1 MQQENFSP
9 EQSLQLIDS
18 MINKAKNQFSENGLL
33 YLLWGW
39 VIFVCAVGHFILLQL
54 DIVEHPEMIWAS
66 TWLVVIFQAVYL
78 SKKKKKEKVK
88 TYSDEIMGYVW
99 ISFVVCLFLI
109 GFILGKQKLFA
120 YIYPLFL
127 VLYGIPTFLSGII
140 MRFIPL
146 KVGGI
151 MCWVLS
157 VISVFILPNYA
168 LLLLALAVV
177 IAWII
182 PGYLLQ
188 QKYKQQIS

>member
-9 EQSLQLIDS
+9 EQSLQLIDT
-18 MINKAKNQFSENGLL
+18 MINKAKNQFSENGFL

-39 VIFVCAVGHFILLQL
+39 VILICALGHFMLLQL
-54 DIVEHPEMIWAS
+54 DITEHPEMIWAS
-66 TWLVVIFQAVYL
+66 TWLVVIFQVIYL
-78 SKKKKKEKVK
+78 SKRKKKEKVK
-88 TYSDEIMGYVW
+88 TYSDEIMAYVW
-99 ISFVVCLFLI
+99 ISFVVCLFLV
-109 GFILGKQKLFA
+109 GFILGKEKLFV
-120 YIYPLFL
+120 YMYPLFL
-127 VLYGIPTFLSGII
+127 VLYGIPTFLSGVI
-140 MRFIPL
+140 MRFTPL

-157 VISVFILPNYA
+157 VISAFILPNYT

-188 QKYKQQIS
+188 KKYKQQIS

>member
-1 MQQENFSP
+1 
-9 EQSLQLIDS
+9 LIDS

-39 VIFVCAVGHFILLQL
+39 VIFVCAIGHFILLQL

-66 TWLVVIFQAVYL
+66 TWLVVIFQAIYL
-78 SKKKKKEKVK
+78 SKKKKKDKVK

-99 ISFVVCLFLI
+99 MSFVVCLFLV
-109 GFILGKQKLFA
+109 GFIMGREKLFA
-120 YIYPLFL
+120 YMYPLFL

-140 MRFIPL
+140 MRFTPL

-157 VISVFILPNYA
+157 VISVFILPNYT

-182 PGYLLQ
+182 PGYLLKK
-188 QKYKQQIS
+188 KYKQQIS